1 MFDNEGLNVEV
12 LKIPKERIGVI
23 IGKDGEIKDKIE
35 KDLKVEIDID
45 EDGEVTI
52 YGTELQDDPLAT
64 WKARDI
70 IKAIGRGFNPEK
82 SLKLIS
88 DEYIIDIIDITD
100 FAHTDNAIRRLKG
113 RVIGSGGKS
122 RRYIEELTDTDLSVY
137 GKTIAILGD
146 YESVQIAKEAVNM
159 LLKGTSHSKMY
170 KYLERHRQNIK
181 RKELE
186 LWK

>member
-1 MFDNEGLNVEV
+1 MDTAMNVEV

-23 IGKDGEIKDKIE
+23 VGKGGEIKNRIE
-35 KDLKVEIDID
+35 KELKVEIDIE
-45 EDGEVTI
+45 EDGEITI
-52 YGTELQDDPLAT
+52 FSTKEQEDPLAT

-88 DEYIIDIIDITD
+88 DDYIIEIIDITEH
-100 FAHTDNAIRRLKG
+100 ASSDNAVKRLKG

-122 RRYIEELTDTDLSVY
+122 RRYIEELTDTDVSVY
-137 GKTIAILGD
+137 GKTIAVLGD
-146 YESVQIAKEAVNM
+146 YESVQIAKEAINM
-159 LLKGTSHSKMY
+159 ILRGNSHSKMY
-170 KYLERHRQNIK
+170 KYLERHRQDIK